1 MLLKYVFNSF
11 ISSDKQKLM
20 SYILNVT
27 QIRNEIQ
34 KYKKATFRIRYSAS
48 PVCNFCQDCTAFE
61 QLYQL
66 TPMGPAR
73 Q

>member
-34 KYKKATFRIRYSAS
+34 KYKKRHFVYGTL
-48 PVCNFCQDCTAFE
+48 PVLCAISVKIVLLLNN
-61 QLYQL
+61 YIS
-66 TPMGPAR
+66 
-73 Q
+73 